1 MVQKRPI
8 DNVFALR
15 IEQVGARLNHQAD
28 IGNTLFKTIKT
39 SRLPRLRHN

>member
-8 DNVFALR
+8 DGVFALR

-39 SRLPRLRHN
+39 SRLPRLQHN